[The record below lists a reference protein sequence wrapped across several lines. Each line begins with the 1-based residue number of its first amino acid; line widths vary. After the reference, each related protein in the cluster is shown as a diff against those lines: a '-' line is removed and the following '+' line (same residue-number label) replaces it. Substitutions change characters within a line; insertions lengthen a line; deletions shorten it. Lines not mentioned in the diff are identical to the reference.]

1 MTYNNSV
8 GSGSNAYKPVRY
20 EFNANNNAN
29 HIQVSLKTKEQPVP
43 TPKPEQKPDP
53 QSVPASSVASG
64 SAGVSPEKTT
74 LHPSEIPD
82 ISFAPCSW
90 SRNLILYE
98 NKKPAIS
105 KKYYF
110 NYDGKTFAGVI
121 TNDKGHIYLYDRS
134 SDFYR
139 PLKHLH
145 RHGDPYSQ
153 YHAGF
158 KEESNKKQ
166 SKSNYINLGAL
177 EILQVA
183 LQSSAGGKYTVK
195 INPNDS
201 FMANWMY
208 ATSPIANEK
217 FRHWNGSVTKLNTQR
232 HKKLLPYVVPLTIGL
247 PITLAI
253 QKIIRNKKQQKM
265 RLSEDTNNFN
275 IPSDTYTDSLIDKA

>member
-1 MTYNNSV
+1 MTYNSV

-20 EFNANNNAN
+20 NFNANNNAN

-43 TPKPEQKPDP
+43 TPKPEKKPET
-53 QSVPASSVASG
+53 QSVS
-64 SAGVSPEKTT
+64 GVSPEKIT

-82 ISFAPCSW
+82 ISFAPSSW

-105 KKYYF
+105 KKYHF
-110 NYDGKTFAGVI
+110 NYDGKTFAGVM

-145 RHGDPYSQ
+145 RYGDPYSQ

-158 KEESNKKQ
+158 KEETNKKQ

-177 EILQVA
+177 EILQAA

-201 FMANWMY
+201 FMVNWMY
-208 ATSPIANEK
+208 ATSPTTDEK

-232 HKKLLPYVVPLTIGL
+232 HKKLLPYVVPLTLGL
-247 PITLAI
+247 PITIAI
-253 QKIIRNKKQQKM
+253 QKIIQNTKRKKM
-265 RLSEDTNNFN
+265 RLSEDSNNFN
-275 IPSDTYTDSLIDKA
+275 IPSDNYADTLIDKA

>member
-1 MTYNNSV
+1 MTYNSV
-8 GSGSNAYKPVRY
+8 SNGSTAYKPVRY

-29 HIQVSLKTKEQPVP
+29 NIQVSLKPKEPSLPQPK
-43 TPKPEQKPDP
+43 TEQKIEPKAEML
-53 QSVPASSVASG
+53 SVPEASK
-64 SAGVSPEKTT
+64 VSSERIT
-74 LHPSEIPD
+74 LHPSEMPE
-82 ISFAPCSW
+82 ISFAPSSW

-110 NYDGKTFAGVI
+110 NYDGKTFAGVM

-145 RHGDPYSQ
+145 RYGDPYSQ

-158 KEESNKKQ
+158 KEESNKKK

-177 EILQVA
+177 EILQAA
-183 LQSSAGGKYTVK
+183 LQSSAGGKYAVK

-201 FMANWMY
+201 FMVNWMY
-208 ATSPIANEK
+208 ATSPITDEK
-217 FRHWNGSVTKLNTQR
+217 FRYWNSSVTKLNTQR
-232 HKKLLPYVVPLTIGL
+232 YKKLLPLVVPYTIGL

-253 QKIIRNKKQQKM
+253 QKIIQNNKRKKTL
-265 RLSEDTNNFN
+265 LSEDNNNFN
-275 IPSDTYTDSLIDKA
+275 TPNDNYADTLIDKT